1 MGQLLQLKN
10 SNDIFNNEIDKLTS
24 LCHED
29 LESIN
34 TLILQ
39 KLDSNVP
46 LIKEVAS
53 YLILSGG
60 KRLRPLLTSCSFNL
74 IKKTSD
80 NNKEHIGLA
89 AAVEFIHAA
98 TLLHDDVIDESK
110 RRRGNLTANEVW
122 GNKTSVLVGDFLFSR
137 AFQLMTKYGNLEVLK
152 ILSDTSVTISEGEV
166 LQLLNSH
173 NPDINEKQYFKV
185 IQFKTAK
192 LFEACGSLAGISNNG
207 SSEEIDQ
214 YSRLGLHFGI
224 IFQLIDDILDYSGNA
239 SQIGKNIG
247 DDLSEG
253 KITLPLIYAIKNSTE
268 RQRNLIKDAIKIG
281 DISRLPDV
289 IEIIEETKSIAK
301 VRIESEKQ
309 LENIKFILK
318 TIPNNDFLRIIMD
331 LAEYSVYRKN

>member
-1 MGQLLQLKN
+1 L
-10 SNDIFNNEIDKLTS
+10 IEFIKLNIYS
-24 LCHED
+24 LSLEKIISPIQTD
-29 LESIN
+29 LESVNNVIKKSLSSDIPIIN
-34 TLILQ
+34 QI
-39 KLDSNVP
+39 SSH
-46 LIKEVAS
+46 IIS
-53 YLILSGG
+53 SGG
-60 KRLRPLLTSCSFNL
+60 KRMRPILHLLISGMSGEINEVNHK
-74 IKKTSD
+74 I
-80 NNKEHIGLA
+80 A
-89 AAVEFIHAA
+89 AIIEFIHTA
-98 TLLHDDVIDESK
+98 TLLHDDVVDQSTK
-110 RRRGNLTANEVW
+110 RRNIKTANALF
-122 GNKTSVLVGDFLFSR
+122 GNAASILVGDFIYSR
-137 AFQLMTKYGNLEVLK
+137 SFQMMVGINNMKIMK
-152 ILSDTSVTISEGEV
+152 ILSDTTNAISEGEV